1 MLELCWMH
9 LLLADAVWV
18 TVMTSRIESCWWI
31 YEKWCWASA
40 AGDVC
45 PDCTTHLLS
54 CSLILIGTH
63 WYSLITHHHISP
75 PAQPTWPC
83 TPCLPCLPWSH
94 CVTGGCLWCCW
105 WCWCWWLSSVSRG
118 WQVTGVWCVSAPA
131 PLVTAPHPGS
141 TALPPARTTLHT
153 LRDEYSLLSHTC
165 NMFPHTQPFNIN
177 NWKSKNILLNPVSC
191 RH

>member
-1 MLELCWMH
+1 MLFVELKFRCSDAGAVLNASSACWCSLGHCNDIKNRKLLMNLWKMMLSKCSRWCVSWLH
-9 LLLADAVWV
+9 HPPPLLLID
-18 TVMTSRIESCWWI
+18 
-31 YEKWCWASA
+31 
-40 AGDVC
+40 
-45 PDCTTHLLS
+45 THQ
-54 CSLILIGTH
+54 
-63 WYSLITHHHISP
+63 YSLITHHHISP

-165 NMFPHTQPFNIN
+165 NMFPHTQ
-177 NWKSKNILLNPVSC
+177 LY
-191 RH
+191 